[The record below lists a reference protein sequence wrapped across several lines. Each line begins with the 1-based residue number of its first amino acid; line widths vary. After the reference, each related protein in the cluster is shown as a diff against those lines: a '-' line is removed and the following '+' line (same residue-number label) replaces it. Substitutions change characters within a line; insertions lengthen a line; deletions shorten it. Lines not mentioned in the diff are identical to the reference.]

1 MARASNVWNFYC
13 VLRLTAILVVLSSL
27 CACSRPEPG
36 TLQDGQYLVGAYYY
50 LWFPGNFRH
59 GYLRKYLDP
68 PQQPELG
75 VYASTNPAVAEQHI
89 AWAAPRGIDFF
100 AIDWWPSRPD
110 QNAAFTNGFLQA
122 RNVGDM
128 RFCLFYETWALGFDK
143 DLGCTSFD
151 ADKRERFVADMVDLA
166 ERFFD
171 HPSYLK
177 VGGRPVLMLYLSRTF
192 AGDSAGALREARR
205 ALRKRGH
212 DVFFIGDEVF
222 WSVTPVK
229 RGRPHP
235 LVPEPQVARIREL
248 DAITSYNM
256 YENALP
262 HHAGYGSRSRFLADV
277 AAKYGEYRAA
287 AGGRTCF
294 VPGLIPGYNDR
305 GVRRGLDH
313 FVIPRQWDR
322 DMGEGSFLASS
333 FDRLGFPFAD
343 PRLNMIMIT
352 SWNEWNEDTA
362 IEPLADAPPTHRD
375 GTKETD
381 FFTKGFAYAG
391 HGLAYLDT
399 VRDKVV
405 AVSGTV
411 VRPDGAPA
419 AGVPVFAWSGAN
431 VVARDVSRSD
441 GSFRL
446 SRLRLPP
453 GLHQVG
459 VSEQARVTAEVLPRY
474 AATGVVLRMTGP
486 GSDPDRD
493 M

>member
-1 MARASNVWNFYC
+1 M
-13 VLRLTAILVVLSSL
+13 LSL
-27 CACSRPEPG
+27 LPGCSRPAPG
-36 TLQDGQYLVGAYYY
+36 PLQTDQYLVGAYYY

-68 PQQPELG
+68 PQQPALG
-75 VYASTNPAVAEQHI
+75 LYASTNVAVAEQHI
-89 AWAAPRGIDFF
+89 AWAAPHGIDFF
-100 AIDWWPSRPD
+100 AIDWWPSRPE
-110 QNAAFTNGFLQA
+110 QNAAFTDGFLRA

-151 ADKRERFVADMVDLA
+151 AEKRARFVADMVDLA

-192 AGDSAGALREARR
+192 AGDFAGALGEARR
-205 ALRKRGH
+205 ELRKRGH
-212 DVFFIGDEVF
+212 DVFFLGDEIF
-222 WSVTPVK
+222 WNVTPVK

-235 LVPEPQVARIREL
+235 LVPDPQVKRIRAL

-262 HHAGYGSRSRFLADV
+262 EHAGYGARSRFLADV
-277 AAKYGEYRAA
+277 AAKYGEYKAA
-287 AGGRTCF
+287 AGPRTCI

-313 FVIPRQWDR
+313 FVIPRQWER
-322 DMGEGSFLASS
+322 ALGEGSFLARS
-333 FDRLGFPFAD
+333 FDQLGFPLAD
-343 PRLNMIMIT
+343 PRLNMIMLT

-362 IEPLADAPPTHRD
+362 IEPLAPAPATTRD
-375 GTKETD
+375 GSRETN
-381 FFTKGFAYAG
+381 FFTRDHAYAG
-391 HGLAYLDT
+391 HGLAYLET

-411 VRPDGAPA
+411 VQPDGSPA
-419 AGVPVFAWSGAN
+419 AGTPVFAWSGTN

-453 GLHQVG
+453 GLYEVG
-459 VSEQARVTAEVLPRY
+459 VSEQARTVADVLPRFTT
-474 AATGVVLRMTGP
+474 TGLVLRVGHLQGP
-486 GSDPDRD
+486 LRSVAGGLVPGRD
-493 M
+493 GR